1 MSTVLDI
8 ADALE
13 EAPRQGGAM
22 DDPEG
27 SRVVVFSDTALR
39 RIARELRLAA
49 AERPDA
55 EYLEGQP
62 K

>member
-1 MSTVLDI
+1 
-8 ADALE
+8 
-13 EAPRQGGAM
+13 M

-39 RIARELRLAA
+39 QIARELRLAA
-49 AERPDA
+49 AEWPDA